1 MEEQMVE
8 QRNDGRNE
16 MQQAVYDKLTKT
28 IKNVKG
34 VPTEVPESTAANF
47 LTVFREDTE
56 FAGVKYNEMAHRLMT
71 EDDDGIR
78 EWTAVDDATSRRYI
92 EQFYRLT
99 GQQKWQDALIEF
111 QKDRAYQP
119 IQEKINALKWDGKAR
134 VETFLIDWLKVED
147 TLYNREASR
156 LLFAGG
162 INRAYNAGC
171 KFDCVLVRIGKQGCG
186 KSTFCQKLAMDPR
199 YYNSVKTMDCQKGYE
214 AIQGMWVCELEE
226 MMAVFSSKGSSQKE
240 DKVKAFI
247 STTDDY
253 YRAPYTKRAAHNKR
267 SCIFLGTTN
276 RDTFLCDKTGAR
288 RWFPIRV
295 KSEAKDLYDSEK
307 EFSFAIEQAWAEM
320 KAAFDN
326 GEEFARP
333 VPAQVM
339 MDEICK
345 EQESAEV
352 EDYRVGLIEQY
363 LVGKDKVC
371 CLQVYKEAICHFEG
385 SSARMTKADA
395 NDIAEILTNKLG
407 WQRGCVT
414 NFGPIYAKQKAF
426 LRPSANGAA

>member
-8 QRNDGRNE
+8 QRDDGRNE

-147 TLYNREASR
+147 TPYNREASR
-156 LLFAGG
+156 LLFAGE
-162 INRAYNAGC
+162 
-171 KFDCVLVRIGKQGCG
+171 
-186 KSTFCQKLAMDPR
+186 STELTMLAA
-199 YYNSVKTMDCQKGYE
+199 SST
-214 AIQGMWVCELEE
+214 
-226 MMAVFSSKGSSQKE
+226 VFSSLSENRDAGSLPSAKSLRWIR
-240 DKVKAFI
+240 DTITLSRLWMVRR
-247 STTDDY
+247 D
-253 YRAPYTKRAAHNKR
+253 TKR
-267 SCIFLGTTN
+267 
-276 RDTFLCDKTGAR
+276 
-288 RWFPIRV
+288 
-295 KSEAKDLYDSEK
+295 Y
-307 EFSFAIEQAWAEM
+307 
-320 KAAFDN
+320 KA
-326 GEEFARP
+326 
-333 VPAQVM
+333 
-339 MDEICK
+339 C
-345 EQESAEV
+345 
-352 EDYRVGLIEQY
+352 
-363 LVGKDKVC
+363 
-371 CLQVYKEAICHFEG
+371 
-385 SSARMTKADA
+385 
-395 NDIAEILTNKLG
+395 
-407 WQRGCVT
+407 GC
-414 NFGPIYAKQKAF
+414 A
-426 LRPSANGAA
+426 S

>member
-8 QRNDGRNE
+8 QRDDGRNE

-147 TLYNREASR
+147 TPYNREASR

-162 INRAYNAGC
+162 INRAYKDRWRRCQWLLLC
-171 KFDCVLVRIGKQGCG
+171 KSLF
-186 KSTFCQKLAMDPR
+186 
-199 YYNSVKTMDCQKGYE
+199 
-214 AIQGMWVCELEE
+214 
-226 MMAVFSSKGSSQKE
+226 
-240 DKVKAFI
+240 
-247 STTDDY
+247 
-253 YRAPYTKRAAHNKR
+253 
-267 SCIFLGTTN
+267 
-276 RDTFLCDKTGAR
+276 R
-288 RWFPIRV
+288 RR
-295 KSEAKDLYDSEK
+295 
-307 EFSFAIEQAWAEM
+307 
-320 KAAFDN
+320 
-326 GEEFARP
+326 
-333 VPAQVM
+333 
-339 MDEICK
+339 
-345 EQESAEV
+345 
-352 EDYRVGLIEQY
+352 
-363 LVGKDKVC
+363 
-371 CLQVYKEAICHFEG
+371 
-385 SSARMTKADA
+385 
-395 NDIAEILTNKLG
+395 
-407 WQRGCVT
+407 
-414 NFGPIYAKQKAF
+414 
-426 LRPSANGAA
+426 